1 MKKIFTQRLIIY
13 MIAALLV
20 TIIAIFTMQTV
31 TNNYNNTTSSKSKLA
46 DVREKLA
53 GNEENIAQLTENL
66 GENNLAKAR
75 IFADMLA
82 AQPSI
87 VDNQEKLLEIR
98 DRLMVNEVHII
109 DEAGII
115 TSSSI
120 DAYVGFDMK
129 SGEQSN
135 AFMVIV
141 DDPSIEIVQEPQK
154 NVAEGIIMQY
164 IGVARTDAKG
174 LVQVGVRPEVLVG
187 RWQAQTFPWCSMILI
202 SVQTVLSMRLT
213 KKAGCCFP
221 IPIRR

>member
-1 MKKIFTQRLIIY
+1 
-13 MIAALLV
+13 MIVALLV
-20 TIIAIFTMQTV
+20 TIIAIFTLQTV
-31 TNNYNNTTSSKSKLA
+31 TNSYSNQVSSQNKLA
-46 DVREKLA
+46 DVKEKLA
-53 GNEENIAQLTENL
+53 GNEANIAQLTENL
-66 GENNLAKAR
+66 GQNNLAKAR
-75 IFADMLA
+75 AFADMLA
-82 AQPSI
+82 VQPSI
-87 VDNQEKLLEIR
+87 ADDPVKLLEIR

-109 DEAGII
+109 DEEGII

-174 LVQVGVRPEVLVG
+174 LVQVGVRPEVLEKALEG
-187 RWQAQTFPWCSMILI
+187 TDI
-202 SVQTVLSMRLT
+202 SVVLNEIDFGTNGYVYAIVKESGLLLAYPDTIMPKIT
-213 KKAGCCFP
+213 G
-221 IPIRR
+221 IR

>member
-1 MKKIFTQRLIIY
+1 MKKIFTKRLFIY
-13 MIAALLV
+13 MIVALLV
-20 TIIAIFTMQTV
+20 TIIAIFTLQTV
-31 TNNYNNTTSSKSKLA
+31 TNSYSNKISSQNKLA

-66 GENNLAKAR
+66 GQNNLAKAR
-75 IFADMLA
+75 AFADMLS

-87 VDNQEKLLEIR
+87 ADDQQKLLEIR

-109 DEAGII
+109 DEEGII

-141 DDPSIEIVQEPQK
+141 HDQ
-154 NVAEGIIMQY
+154 
-164 IGVARTDAKG
+164 R
-174 LVQVGVRPEVLVG
+174 
-187 RWQAQTFPWCSMILI
+187 
-202 SVQTVLSMRLT
+202 
-213 KKAGCCFP
+213 
-221 IPIRR
+221 

>member
-1 MKKIFTQRLIIY
+1 

-20 TIIAIFTMQTV
+20 TIIAIFTLQTV

-82 AQPSI
+82 AQPSNA
-87 VDNQEKLLEIR
+87 DDPEKLLEIR

-141 DDPSIEIVQEPQK
+141 DDPTIEIV
-154 NVAEGIIMQY
+154 
-164 IGVARTDAKG
+164 
-174 LVQVGVRPEVLVG
+174 
-187 RWQAQTFPWCSMILI
+187 
-202 SVQTVLSMRLT
+202 
-213 KKAGCCFP
+213 
-221 IPIRR
+221 

>member
-1 MKKIFTQRLIIY
+1 MKKIFTQRLVLY
-13 MIAALLV
+13 MIVALLV
-20 TIIAIFTMQTV
+20 TIAAIFTMQTI
-31 TNNYNNTTSSKSKLA
+31 TNRYSNQVSSQNKLA

-53 GNEENIAQLTENL
+53 GNEANIVQLTENL
-66 GENNLAKAR
+66 GQNNLAKAR
-75 IFADMLA
+75 AFADMLS

-87 VDNQEKLLEIR
+87 ADDPKKLLAIK

-141 DDPSIEIVQEPQK
+141 DDPSIEIVQEPQE

-164 IGVARTDAKG
+164 IGSLPV
-174 LVQVGVRPEVLVG
+174 
-187 RWQAQTFPWCSMILI
+187 
-202 SVQTVLSMRLT
+202 
-213 KKAGCCFP
+213 
-221 IPIRR
+221 